1 MHPRVKPYSVPVV
14 PGKELEDL
22 LVRLRDPAIAELLG
36 EADLEL
42 DPDGDLIDNLGK
54 AVPKD
59 SLIAFGQHGSGS
71 LVALWRRDPRAPL
84 AQAPVV
90 WLDSEGDPIEA
101 LAPNFAAFLQQ
112 LPFGLGQL
120 YDLIRKAQRLRDGG
134 KRRDAIEIEIDDL
147 REGLA
152 MVASELDEWTAAGL
166 PPARDPLAIVE
177 AAVALPFAA
186 WFAGLPDAQ

>member
-1 MHPRVKPYSVPVV
+1 MRAD
-14 PGKELEDL
+14 GLETL
-22 LVRLRDPAIAELLG
+22 LAPLRNPDVAELLG

-42 DPDGDLIDNLGK
+42 DPDDHLVGHLGK

-71 LVALWRRDPRAPL
+71 LVALWRRDPAAPWTD
-84 AQAPVV
+84 APVV

-101 LAPNFAAFLQQ
+101 LAPNFAAFLGL

-120 YDLIRKAQRLRDGG
+120 HDLIRKAQRLRD
-134 KRRDAIEIEIDDL
+134 RAADPDAITIEIGDL

-152 MVASELDEWTAAGL
+152 MVADGLDEWTRAGL

-186 WFAGLPDAQ
+186 WFAGLPDA